1 MHALSLTLS
10 CTLSPFFFHLRA
22 RECTVSSNWR
32 EHQTTD
38 RLKMLSR
45 RIVAP
50 CHDMATAAIGLPMIA
65 RTQSQAKASS
75 SFSNL
80 EKSVLE
86 LDYVTGV
93 TILLDETAASDE
105 VLAIIVCNSTYAT
118 QLACLRGS
126 PRLTMQSFRVP
137 HLPTQRPKYSIC
149 TNCPA
154 RAHTHTRTHTYTHT
168 HRSKTDMLQL

>member
-1 MHALSLTLS
+1 
-10 CTLSPFFFHLRA
+10 
-22 RECTVSSNWR
+22 
-32 EHQTTD
+32 
-38 RLKMLSR
+38 MLSR

-105 VLAIIVCNSTYAT
+105 VLAIMVCNSTYAT

-126 PRLTMQSFRVP
+126 PRLTMQSFRCHICQPNGPHTVYAQIVP
-137 HLPTQRPKYSIC
+137 RAHTH
-149 TNCPA
+149 TH
-154 RAHTHTRTHTYTHT
+154 AHTHTRTHKQTYAHTHSHKHTHKHTHT
-168 HRSKTDMLQL
+168 